1 MDFRIIADSS
11 ADLLELEG
19 ADFKS
24 VPLKIITNAKEYVDD
39 ARLDVQA
46 MIADLLKY
54 KGSSKTSCPNVG
66 DWKAAFGDSENIFA
80 VTITSNLSGS
90 YNSASLAMQDYLAEY
105 PERNGYVIDTL
116 SVGPESVLIIEKLRE
131 LISSKLNFEEI
142 KNKIIDYKT
151 RTHLVFS
158 LDSLRNLANNG
169 RVSHA
174 VAKISGLLGIRI
186 VGKASDEGTLEVTD
200 KARGAD
206 RALSDIFKNMLSTG
220 YTGGKVRIHHCQNNG
235 AAEKLTAM
243 IKEKFQK
250 ASVFVQETRGLCS
263 FYAEAGGLLVGYEGG
278 VK

>member
-1 MDFRIIADSS
+1 MNFRIIADSS
-11 ADLLELEG
+11 ADLLELDST
-19 ADFKS
+19 DFQS
-24 VPLKIITNAKEYVDD
+24 VPLKIITSEKEYVDD
-39 ARLDVQA
+39 SSLDVA
-46 MIADLLKY
+46 EMIADLLKY
-54 KGSSKTSCPNVG
+54 KGTSKTSCPNVG

-90 YNSASLAMQDYLAEY
+90 YNSASLAMQDYLGEH
-105 PERNGYVIDTL
+105 PDRNGYVIDTL

-131 LISSKLNFEEI
+131 LVADKFNFEEI
-142 KNKIIDYKT
+142 KNKIIEYKN
-151 RTHLVFS
+151 RTHLAFS

-169 RVSHA
+169 RVSVA

-206 RALSDIFKNMLSTG
+206 RALSDILRNMLSNG
-220 YTGGKVRIHHCQNNG
+220 YTGGKVRIHHCQNSS

-250 ASVFVQETRGLCS
+250 ASVFIRETRGLCS

>member
-19 ADFKS
+19 ADFQS
-24 VPLKIITNAKEYVDD
+24 VPLKIITSEKEYVDD
-39 ARLDVQA
+39 ASLDVEA

-54 KGSSKTSCPNVG
+54 KGTSKTSCPNVG
-66 DWKAAFGDSENIFA
+66 DWKTAFGDSENIFA

-90 YNSASLAMQDYLAEY
+90 YNSASLAMQDYLGEH
-105 PERNGYVIDTL
+105 PEKNGYVIDTL

-151 RTHLVFS
+151 RTHLAFS

-200 KARGAD
+200 KARGTD
-206 RALSDIFKNMLSTG
+206 RALSDILKNMLSNG
-220 YTGGKVRIHHCQNNG
+220 YTGGKVRIHHCQNIG
-235 AAEKLTAM
+235 AAEKLTSM

-250 ASVFVQETRGLCS
+250 ASIFVQETRGLCS

>member
-1 MDFRIIADSS
+1 MSFRIVADSS
-11 ADLLELEG
+11 ADLLTLEG
-19 ADFKS
+19 ADFHS
-24 VPLKIITNAKEYVDD
+24 VPLKIVTSVKEYVDD
-39 ARLDVQA
+39 AFLDVSA

-54 KGSSKTSCPNVG
+54 KGTSRTSCPNVD
-66 DWKAAFGDSENIFA
+66 DWKNSFGDAEEIFA

-90 YNSASLAMQDYLAEY
+90 YNSAALAMNDYLTEH
-105 PERNGYVIDTL
+105 PDRKGFVIDTL
-116 SVGPESVLIIEKLRE
+116 SVGPESVLICEKLRE

-142 KNKIIDYKT
+142 KAKIIDYKT

-206 RALSDIFKNMLSTG
+206 RALVDIFRNMLSTG
-220 YTGGKVRIHHCQNNG
+220 YTGGKVRIHHCQNSG